1 MTLLILG
8 QTSQPNQ
15 VKKMRLSKIKLAG
28 FKSFVDATTIN
39 FPSNL
44 TGIVG
49 PNGCGKSNTIDA
61 VRWVMGESSAKHLR
75 GASMDDVIFNGS
87 SARKPI
93 DMAAVELIFD
103 NSEGKLGGQYANYAE
118 ISVKRQVSRDGA
130 SKYSLNGTRCRK
142 RDVADLFL
150 GTGLGPRSYAIIEQG
165 MISRLIEAKPEE
177 LRHFLEEAAGISKY
191 KERRRETETRIRH
204 TRENLE
210 RLSDLREEIGI
221 QLAKLQRQSRS
232 AERYKEFKQEERQL
246 KAEHL
251 TLHWREL
258 KAELDIRDK
267 EIQATETSLQQVIA
281 QQRAAESEIESQRQ
295 QSTQSNE
302 ILNNVQAEYYRLGAD
317 ISAKEQNIKHSQDL
331 LQRQQTDL
339 EQIQIALAD
348 AGHAILSDKQEVEEC
363 QQNLLSEQPKLEH
376 LKAQEVASTEH
387 YSTAE
392 QAKQKWQQTW
402 DEINQRYSAASQTAQ
417 LERSRMEQ
425 LERHVQQLQQRLQKI
440 DVEKQALRGENLQ
453 EQISDL
459 NILLTKSTTE
469 KEEHEQQLS
478 EAIANIKKTREQIV
492 SKEQQSADVRR
503 SIHQKQGSLSSM
515 EALQEAALG
524 KTDKAAQQWLE
535 KNGISNNARF
545 AEQLSVSEGWELA
558 VETVLGDTLEA
569 ICVDNIEPFSSVFDS
584 LKDSNLSLV
593 ESQRENTRTEAAST
607 NASAAV
613 SSEWLLAKV
622 SSSVDTSQF
631 LFGIRCSDNLD
642 DALKVRSTLLNGE
655 SIITKNGIWLGT
667 NWIRI
672 RRESDSNSG
681 VLARESSIREL
692 QHELIGHE
700 AGAEKISAELTGL
713 RGTLQTNEQQ
723 REEIQVVL
731 NSIHSRLNEIKAQI
745 SARESR
751 HQHITSRDKDL
762 AVELEETQNLI
773 NREESDIATAT
784 RNRNAALENAE
795 KMEADKKV
803 LQGERDE
810 LQQQLQQHRTRQQ
823 QHQDQVHQLA
833 IRVEGLKTRL
843 SGLQHNIQ
851 RMEQAQTAQLQR
863 KQNLEALL
871 SQSLLPTE
879 QLESELKTLLEQRL
893 LSEEALAEARRKVE
907 AITQT
912 LRTLEQQR
920 SEFEQSSQSVRAKLE
935 KCRLDSQEIRVR
947 SKTTLE
953 QLAET
958 AFELEATLEKLAQL
972 EAETE
977 PASSQQWETRL
988 SIVAT
993 KISRLGAINLA
1004 AIDEYKEQLQ
1014 RKEYLDAQDQD
1025 VTAALEILE
1034 QAIAKIDKETRSR
1047 FKETFD
1053 HVNSRIK
1060 DMFPRLFGGGTAFLE
1075 MTGDDLLSTGVTIM
1089 ARPPGKRISNIHLM
1103 SGGEKALTA
1112 VALVFAIFELNPA
1125 PFCMLDEVDAP
1136 LDEAN
1141 VGRFCQ
1147 LVKEMSN
1154 RVQFIFITHNKTTM
1168 EMSEHLSGVTMRESG
1183 VSRLVSV
1190 DVAEAATMAGVG
1202 A

>member
-1 MTLLILG
+1 
-8 QTSQPNQ
+8 
-15 VKKMRLSKIKLAG
+15 MRLSKIKLAG
-28 FKSFVDATTIN
+28 FKSFVDPTTIN
-39 FPSNL
+39 LPSNL

-93 DMAAVELIFD
+93 GMASVELLFD

-118 ISVKRQVSRDGA
+118 ISVKRQVTREGG
-130 SKYSLNGTRCRK
+130 SKYSLNGTRCRR

-177 LRHFLEEAAGISKY
+177 LRNFLEEAAGISKY

-210 RLSDLREEIGI
+210 RLSDLREEIEK
-221 QLAKLQRQSRS
+221 QLARLQRQSRS
-232 AERYKEFKQEERQL
+232 AERYKELKQDEREL

-258 KAELDIRDK
+258 KTELDRRDK
-267 EIQATETSLQQVIA
+267 DIQGTETSLEQVIA
-281 QQRAAESEIESQRQ
+281 EQRSTEADIESSREQGAES
-295 QSTQSNE
+295 NE
-302 ILNNVQAEYYRLGAD
+302 VLNNVQAEYYRLGAD
-317 ISAKEQNIKHSQDL
+317 ISAKEQNIKHQQDL

-339 EQIQIALAD
+339 EQIEIALTD
-348 AGHAILSDKQEVEEC
+348 ATQAIQSDKRDIEEFKNNLADEEPQLVILKTQEEESTASF
-363 QQNLLSEQPKLEH
+363 QQSEQ
-376 LKAQEVASTEH
+376 AMQN
-387 YSTAE
+387 
-392 QAKQKWQQTW
+392 WQLQW
-402 DEINQRYSAASQTAQ
+402 DESNQRYSAESQKAQ
-417 LERSRMEQ
+417 IERSRMEQ
-425 LERHVQQLQQRLQKI
+425 LERHVEQLKQRLQKI
-440 DVEKQALRGENLQ
+440 DVEKQALRGENLE

-459 NILLTKSTTE
+459 NVLLTKSSE
-469 KEEHEQQLS
+469 DKESYEQQLS
-478 EAIANIKKTREQIV
+478 DAITEIKQTREKISTV
-492 SKEQQSADVRR
+492 EQQSADVRR
-503 SIHQKQGSLSSM
+503 NVHQYQGSLSSM

-535 KNGISNNARF
+535 KSGINKNARF
-545 AEQLSVSEGWELA
+545 AEQLDVKDGWELA

-569 ICVDNIEPFSSVFDS
+569 VCVDNIDEFSSALNS
-584 LKDSNLSLV
+584 LENSNVSLI
-593 ESQRENTRTEAAST
+593 EKGQST
-607 NASAAV
+607 ASASVAAGM
-613 SSEWLLAKV
+613 LLEQV
-622 SSSVDTSQF
+622 SSSVELSQF
-631 LFGIRCSDNLD
+631 LHGIRCTKTLD
-642 DALKVRSTLLNGE
+642 EALKIRHSLANGE
-655 SIITKNGIWLGT
+655 SIITKDGIWLGS
-667 NWIRI
+667 NWLRI
-672 RRESDSNSG
+672 SRDNDASTG
-681 VLARESSIREL
+681 VLARENSIRECQQQL
-692 QHELIGHE
+692 TELE
-700 AGAEKISAELTGL
+700 AKAEKINEELIQL
-713 RGTLQTNEQQ
+713 RGNLQSKEQQ
-723 REEIQVVL
+723 REEIQTQL
-731 NSIHSRLNEIKAQI
+731 NSIHSRLNEIRAQI
-745 SARESR
+745 TARESR
-751 HQHITSRDKDL
+751 HEHVTSRGKDL
-762 AVELEETQNLI
+762 DAELEETQKLI
-773 NREESDIATAT
+773 SADEEDIASAT
-784 RNRNAALENAE
+784 KSRNAALENAE
-795 KMEADKKV
+795 QMESDRKA
-803 LQGERDE
+803 LQGQREQ
-810 LQQQLQQHRTRQQ
+810 LQQELQQHRNNLQ
-823 QHQDQVHQLA
+823 QHREQAHQLA

-863 KQNLEALL
+863 KQELEAML
-871 SQSLLPTE
+871 SESTQPTE
-879 QLESELKTLLEQRL
+879 QLEAELKVLLEQRL
-893 LSEEALAEARRKVE
+893 KTEEALSEARRKVE
-907 AITQT
+907 SITHA

-920 SEFEQSSQSVRAKLE
+920 SEFEQKSQSVRAQLE
-935 KCRLDSQEIRVR
+935 KLRLDSQETRVR

-958 AFELEATLEKLAQL
+958 GFELEAVLATLSEL
-972 EAETE
+972 ETE
-977 PASSQQWETRL
+977 ESPATSKQWETRL
-988 SIVAT
+988 AEVAQ
-993 KISRLGAINLA
+993 KISRLGPINLA

-1014 RKEYLDAQDQD
+1014 RKEYLDEQDRD

-1034 QAIAKIDKETRSR
+1034 QAIAKIDKETKTR
-1047 FKETFD
+1047 FKDTFD

-1060 DMFPRLFGGGTAFLE
+1060 EMFPKLFGGGIAYLE
-1075 MTGDDLLSTGVTIM
+1075 MTGDDLLSTGVSIM

-1147 LVKEMSN
+1147 LVKEMSS

>member
-1 MTLLILG
+1 
-8 QTSQPNQ
+8 
-15 VKKMRLSKIKLAG
+15 MRLSKIKISG
-28 FKSFVDATTIN
+28 FKSFVDPTTIS

-49 PNGCGKSNTIDA
+49 PNGCGKSNVIDA

-87 SARKPI
+87 SSRKPI
-93 DMAAVELIFD
+93 DMATVELLFD

-118 ISVKRQVSRDGA
+118 ISVKRQVARDGA

-177 LRHFLEEAAGISKY
+177 LRNFLEEAAGISKY

-210 RLSDLREEIGI
+210 RLSDLREEIEK

-232 AERYKEFKQEERQL
+232 AERYKELKQDEREF

-258 KAELDIRDK
+258 KTELDARDK
-267 EIQATETSLQQVIA
+267 EIQSTETSLESVIA
-281 QQRAAESEIESQRQ
+281 EQRATESKIESHRQ
-295 QSTQSNE
+295 ENEDSNE
-302 ILNNVQAEYYRLGAD
+302 VLNHVQAEYYRLGAE
-317 ISAKEQNIKHSQDL
+317 ISAKEQSIKHQQDL

-339 EQIQIALAD
+339 EQIQTALMD
-348 AGHAILSDKQEVEEC
+348 AGQAIESDKQAIEEF
-363 QQNLLSEQPKLEH
+363 QQNLVDEEPKLET
-376 LKAQEVASTEH
+376 LKAQEKESAEL
-387 YSTAE
+387 YQQAE
-392 QAKQKWQQTW
+392 QAMQAWQHTW
-402 DEINQRYSAASQTAQ
+402 DEINQRYSAESQKAQ
-417 LERSRMEQ
+417 VERSRMEH
-425 LERHVQQLQQRLQKI
+425 LERHVEQQKQRLQKV
-440 DVEKQALRGENLQ
+440 DVEKQALRGENLE

-459 NILLTKSTTE
+459 NTLLVKSSDE
-469 KEEHEQQLS
+469 KEEHEQKLTS
-478 EAIANIKKTREQIV
+478 AITTIKTAREKIV
-492 SKEQQSADVRR
+492 SVEQQSADVRR
-503 SIHQKQGSLSSM
+503 SIHQCQGSLSSM

-535 KNGISNNARF
+535 KGGINKNARF
-545 AEQLSVSEGWELA
+545 AEQLDVTDGWELA

-569 ICVDNIEPFSSVFDS
+569 ICVENIDQFSSAFDS
-584 LKDSNLSLV
+584 LQDSNLSLIETGKTV
-593 ESQRENTRTEAAST
+593 DASS
-607 NASAAV
+607 ASA
-613 SSEWLLAKV
+613 EHLLAKV
-622 SSSVDTSQF
+622 KSSIELTQF
-631 LFGIRCSDNLD
+631 LHGIRCTENLD
-642 DALKVRSTLLNGE
+642 DALKMRQSLSHDE
-655 SIITKNGIWLGT
+655 SIITKDGIWLGA
-667 NWIRI
+667 NWLRI
-672 RRESDSNSG
+672 SRDNDASTG
-681 VLARESSIREL
+681 VLARENSIREC
-692 QHELIGHE
+692 QQELSGHE
-700 AGAEKISAELTGL
+700 VKAETVGVELKEL
-713 RGTLQTNEQQ
+713 RDTLQSNEQQ
-723 REEIQVVL
+723 REEIQVAL
-731 NSIHSRLNEIKAQI
+731 NTIHSRLNEIKAQI

-751 HQHITSRDKDL
+751 HEHITNRGKDLDVELDDIQKLISRD
-762 AVELEETQNLI
+762 EQ
-773 NREESDIATAT
+773 DITVAT
-784 RNRNAALENAE
+784 RSRNEALENAE
-795 KMEADKKV
+795 KMEADRKD
-803 LQGERDE
+803 LQGQRDE
-810 LQQQLQQHRTRQQ
+810 LQQQLQQYRNNLQ
-823 QHQDQVHQLA
+823 QHREQAHQRA
-833 IRVEGLKTRL
+833 INVESLKTRL

-863 KQNLEALL
+863 KQELESLL
-871 SQSLLPTE
+871 SQSAQPTE
-879 QLESELKTLLEQRL
+879 QLETELKALLEKRL
-893 LSEEALAEARRKVE
+893 ISEEALAEARRKVE
-907 AITQT
+907 SITQA
-912 LRTLEQQR
+912 LRMLEQQR
-920 SEFEQSSQSVRAKLE
+920 GECEQRSQNVRGQLE
-935 KCRLDSQEIRVR
+935 KLRLDSQEIRVR

-953 QLAET
+953 QLEET
-958 AFELEATLEKLAQL
+958 GFELEATLDTLSQCEAENGQASSKQWEAKLA
-972 EAETE
+972 EV
-977 PASSQQWETRL
+977 AS
-988 SIVAT
+988 
-993 KISRLGAINLA
+993 KISRLGPINLA
-1004 AIDEYKEQLQ
+1004 AIEEYKEQLQ
-1014 RKEYLDAQDQD
+1014 RKEYLDEQDKD
-1025 VTAALEILE
+1025 VRAALDILE
-1034 QAIAKIDKETRSR
+1034 QAMAKIDKETKTR
-1047 FKETFD
+1047 FKDTFD

-1147 LVKEMSN
+1147 LVKEMSS

-1168 EMSEHLSGVTMRESG
+1168 EISEHLSGVTMRESG

>member
-1 MTLLILG
+1 
-8 QTSQPNQ
+8 
-15 VKKMRLSKIKLAG
+15 MRLSKIKLAG
-28 FKSFVDATTIN
+28 FKSFVDPTTIN

-93 DMAAVELIFD
+93 DMASVELLFD

-118 ISVKRQVSRDGA
+118 ISVKRQVSRDGQ

-177 LRHFLEEAAGISKY
+177 LRNFLEEAAGISKY

-210 RLSDLREEIGI
+210 RLSDLREEIDK
-221 QLAKLQRQSRS
+221 QLSRLQRQSRS
-232 AERYKEFKQEERQL
+232 AEQYKELKQHEREL

-258 KAELDIRDK
+258 KAELDTRDQ
-267 EIQATETSLQQVIA
+267 EIQRIETSLQQVIA
-281 QQRAAESEIESQRQ
+281 EQRSTETEIESDRQ
-295 QSTQSNE
+295 QGIESNE

-317 ISAKEQNIKHSQDL
+317 ISAKEQNIKHQQDL
-331 LQRQQTDL
+331 QQRQQTDL
-339 EQIQIALAD
+339 EQIDIALAD
-348 AGHAILSDKQEVEEC
+348 ASQAIESDKQSVEEF
-363 QQNLLSEQPKLEH
+363 QQNLLEEEPKLDC
-376 LKAQEVASTEH
+376 LKAQEQECSEQFQQ
-387 YSTAE
+387 AE
-392 QAKQKWQQTW
+392 QAMQNWQQVW
-402 DEINQRYSAASQTAQ
+402 DEINQRYSAESQKAQ
-417 LERSRMEQ
+417 VERSRMEQ
-425 LERHVQQLQQRLQKI
+425 LERNVEQQKQRLQKI
-440 DVEKQALRGENLQ
+440 DVEKQALRGENLE

-459 NILLTKSTTE
+459 NVLLTKSTAE
-469 KEEHEQQLS
+469 KEENEQQLTQ
-478 EAIANIKKTREQIV
+478 AIASIRSTREHIV
-492 SKEQQSADVRR
+492 TVEQQFTDVRR
-503 SIHQKQGSLSSM
+503 SIHQCQGSLSSM

-535 KNGISNNARF
+535 KSGINNNARF
-545 AEQLSVSEGWELA
+545 AEQLDVQSGWELA

-569 ICVDNIEPFSSVFDS
+569 ICVDDIEQYSSALSS
-584 LKDSNLSLV
+584 LQDSNISLIETAKSDASV
-593 ESQRENTRTEAAST
+593 DAAAQMLI
-607 NASAAV
+607 N
-613 SSEWLLAKV
+613 KV
-622 SSSVDTSQF
+622 SSAMG
-631 LFGIRCSDNLD
+631 LGHLLHGIRCTENLD
-642 DALKVRSTLLNGE
+642 EALKERHALSHDE
-655 SIITKNGIWLGT
+655 SIITKDGIWLGSNWLRVSRETDT
-667 NWIRI
+667 NK
-672 RRESDSNSG
+672 G

-692 QHELIGHE
+692 QQALTEHE
-700 AGAEKISAELTGL
+700 AKAEKVTAELSDL
-713 RGTLQTNEQQ
+713 RDILQTSEQQ
-723 REEIQVVL
+723 REEIQVSL
-731 NSIHSRLNEIKAQI
+731 NTIHSRLNEIKAQI

-751 HQHITSRDKDL
+751 HEHITSRGKDL
-762 AVELEETQNLI
+762 DAELEETQNLI
-773 NREESDIATAT
+773 SGYEADVDVATK
-784 RNRNAALENAE
+784 NRNAALENAE
-795 KMEADKKV
+795 KMEADRKE
-803 LQGERDE
+803 LQGQRDS
-810 LQQQLQQHRTRQQ
+810 LQQQLQQHRTNLQ
-823 QHQDQVHQLA
+823 QHREQAHQLA
-833 IRVEGLKTRL
+833 IRVEGLTTRL

-851 RMEQAQTAQLQR
+851 RMEHAQTAQLQR
-863 KQNLEALL
+863 KQELEALL
-871 SQSLLPTE
+871 SQSSQPTE
-879 QLESELKTLLEQRL
+879 QLESELKSLLEQRL
-893 LSEEALAEARRKVE
+893 LSEESLSEARRKVE
-907 AITQT
+907 SITQT

-920 SEFEQSSQSVRAKLE
+920 GEFEQRSQNIRAQLE
-935 KCRLDSQEIRVR
+935 KLRLDSQETRVR
-947 SKTTLE
+947 SKTILE

-958 AFELEATLEKLAQL
+958 GFELEAVLETLSNQ
-972 EAETE
+972 ETDNE
-977 PASSQQWETRL
+977 QASSKQWNGKLSVVAEKITRL
-988 SIVAT
+988 
-993 KISRLGAINLA
+993 GPINLA

-1014 RKEYLDAQDQD
+1014 RKEYLDGQDKD
-1025 VTAALEILE
+1025 VTAALDILE
-1034 QAIAKIDKETRSR
+1034 QAIAKIDKETRTR
-1047 FKETFD
+1047 FKDTFD
-1053 HVNSRIK
+1053 HVNTRIK
-1060 DMFPRLFGGGTAFLE
+1060 DMFPRLFGGGTAYLE

-1147 LVKEMSN
+1147 LVKEMSS

-1168 EMSEHLSGVTMRESG
+1168 EISEHLSGVTMRESG

>member
-1 MTLLILG
+1 
-8 QTSQPNQ
+8 
-15 VKKMRLSKIKLAG
+15 MRLSKIKLAG
-28 FKSFVDATTIN
+28 FKSFVDPTTIN

-93 DMAAVELIFD
+93 DMASVELLFD

-118 ISVKRQVSRDGA
+118 ISVKRQVSRDGQ

-177 LRHFLEEAAGISKY
+177 LRNFLEEAAGISKY

-210 RLSDLREEIGI
+210 RLSDLREEIDK
-221 QLAKLQRQSRS
+221 QLSRLQRQSRS
-232 AERYKEFKQEERQL
+232 AEQYKELKQHEREL

-258 KAELDIRDK
+258 KAELDTRDQ
-267 EIQATETSLQQVIA
+267 EIQRIETSLQQVIA
-281 QQRAAESEIESQRQ
+281 EQRSTETEIESDRQ
-295 QSTQSNE
+295 QGIESNE

-317 ISAKEQNIKHSQDL
+317 ISAKEQNIKHQQDL
-331 LQRQQTDL
+331 QQRQQTDL
-339 EQIQIALAD
+339 EQIDIALAD
-348 AGHAILSDKQEVEEC
+348 ASQAIESDKQSIEEF
-363 QQNLLSEQPKLEH
+363 QQNLLEEEPKLDC
-376 LKAQEVASTEH
+376 LKAQEQESSEQFQQ
-387 YSTAE
+387 AE
-392 QAKQKWQQTW
+392 QAMQNWQQVW
-402 DEINQRYSAASQTAQ
+402 DEINQRYSAESQKAQ
-417 LERSRMEQ
+417 VERSRMEQ
-425 LERHVQQLQQRLQKI
+425 LERNVEQQKQRLQKI
-440 DVEKQALRGENLQ
+440 DVEKQALRGENLE

-459 NILLTKSTTE
+459 NVLLTKSTAE
-469 KEEHEQQLS
+469 KEENEQQLTQ
-478 EAIANIKKTREQIV
+478 AIASIRSTREQIV
-492 SKEQQSADVRR
+492 TVEQQFTDVRR
-503 SIHQKQGSLSSM
+503 SIHQCQGSLSSM

-535 KNGISNNARF
+535 KSGINNNARF
-545 AEQLSVSEGWELA
+545 AEQLDVQSGWELA

-569 ICVDNIEPFSSVFDS
+569 ICVDDIEQYSSALSS
-584 LKDSNLSLV
+584 LQDSNISLIETAKSDASV
-593 ESQRENTRTEAAST
+593 DAAAQMLI
-607 NASAAV
+607 N
-613 SSEWLLAKV
+613 KV
-622 SSSVDTSQF
+622 SSAMG
-631 LFGIRCSDNLD
+631 LGHLLHGIRCTENLD
-642 DALKVRSTLLNGE
+642 EALKERHALSHDE
-655 SIITKNGIWLGT
+655 SIITKDGIWLGSNWLRVSRETDT
-667 NWIRI
+667 NK
-672 RRESDSNSG
+672 G

-692 QHELIGHE
+692 QQALTEHE
-700 AGAEKISAELTGL
+700 AKAEKVTAELSDL
-713 RGTLQTNEQQ
+713 RDILQTSEQQ
-723 REEIQVVL
+723 REEIQVSL
-731 NSIHSRLNEIKAQI
+731 NTIHSRLNEIKAQI

-751 HQHITSRDKDL
+751 HEHITSRGKDL
-762 AVELEETQNLI
+762 DAELEETQNLI
-773 NREESDIATAT
+773 SSYESDVDVATK
-784 RNRNAALENAE
+784 NRNAALENAE
-795 KMEADKKV
+795 KMEADRKE
-803 LQGERDE
+803 LQGQRDS
-810 LQQQLQQHRTRQQ
+810 LQQQLQQHQTNLQ
-823 QHQDQVHQLA
+823 QHREQAHQLA
-833 IRVEGLKTRL
+833 IRVEGLTTRL

-851 RMEQAQTAQLQR
+851 RMEHAQTAQLQR
-863 KQNLEALL
+863 KQELEALL
-871 SQSLLPTE
+871 SQSSQPTE
-879 QLESELKTLLEQRL
+879 QLESELKSLLEQRL
-893 LSEEALAEARRKVE
+893 LSEESLSEARRKVE
-907 AITQT
+907 SITQT

-920 SEFEQSSQSVRAKLE
+920 GEFEQRSQNIRAQLE
-935 KCRLDSQEIRVR
+935 KLRLDSQETRVR
-947 SKTTLE
+947 SKTILE

-958 AFELEATLEKLAQL
+958 GFELEAVLETLSNQ
-972 EAETE
+972 ETDNE
-977 PASSQQWETRL
+977 QASSKQWNGKLSVVAEKITRL
-988 SIVAT
+988 
-993 KISRLGAINLA
+993 GPINLA

-1014 RKEYLDAQDQD
+1014 RKEYLDGQDKD
-1025 VTAALEILE
+1025 VTAALDILE
-1034 QAIAKIDKETRSR
+1034 QAIAKIDKETRTR
-1047 FKETFD
+1047 FKDTFD
-1053 HVNSRIK
+1053 HVNTRIK
-1060 DMFPRLFGGGTAFLE
+1060 DMFPRLFGGGTAYLE

-1147 LVKEMSN
+1147 LVKEMSS

-1168 EMSEHLSGVTMRESG
+1168 EISEHLSGVTMRESG

>member
-1 MTLLILG
+1 
-8 QTSQPNQ
+8 
-15 VKKMRLSKIKLAG
+15 MRLSKIKLAG
-28 FKSFVDATTIN
+28 FKSFVDPTAIN

-87 SARKPI
+87 SARKPV
-93 DMAAVELIFD
+93 DMASVELTFD

-118 ISVKRQVSRDGA
+118 ISVKRQVTRDGG
-130 SKYSLNGTRCRK
+130 SKYSLNGTRCRR

-177 LRHFLEEAAGISKY
+177 LRNFLEEAAGISKY

-210 RLSDLREEIGI
+210 RLSDLREEIEK
-221 QLAKLQRQSRS
+221 QLARLQRQSRS
-232 AERYKEFKQEERQL
+232 AERYKELKQDEREL

-258 KAELDIRDK
+258 NSELNQRDK
-267 EIQATETSLQQVIA
+267 QIQSTETSLEQVIA
-281 QQRAAESEIESQRQ
+281 EQRATESEIESNRQ
-295 QSTQSNE
+295 QGEESNE
-302 ILNNVQAEYYRLGAD
+302 VLNNVQAEYYRLGAE
-317 ISAKEQNIKHSQDL
+317 ISAKEQNIKHQQDL

-339 EQIQIALAD
+339 EQVETALAD
-348 AGHAILSDKQEVEEC
+348 ASNAIQSDNKDIEEF
-363 QQNLLSEQPKLEH
+363 QQNLADEEPRLEVLKTQEEDSTSAFQLSEQ
-376 LKAQEVASTEH
+376 AMQT
-387 YSTAE
+387 
-392 QAKQKWQQTW
+392 WQQQW
-402 DEINQRYSAASQTAQ
+402 DEINQRYSAESQKAQ
-417 LERSRMEQ
+417 IERSRMEQ
-425 LERHVQQLQQRLQKI
+425 LERNAEQLKQRQQKI
-440 DVEKQALRGENLQ
+440 DVEKQALRGENLE

-459 NILLTKSTTE
+459 NVLLKKSSEE
-469 KEEHEQQLS
+469 KDSNEQQLS
-478 EAIANIKKTREQIV
+478 DAISQIRETREKISTV
-492 SKEQQSADVRR
+492 EQQSAEVRR
-503 SIHQKQGSLSSM
+503 NIHQYQGSLSSM

-535 KNGISNNARF
+535 KSGINKNARF
-545 AEQLSVSEGWELA
+545 AEQLEVKEGWELA

-569 ICVDNIEPFSSVFDS
+569 VCVDDIEQFSSALNS
-584 LKDSNLSLV
+584 LQDSNISLIETGKSAGSA
-593 ESQRENTRTEAAST
+593 ES
-607 NASAAV
+607 NAGMLMQQV
-613 SSEWLLAKV
+613 SSAVEL
-622 SSSVDTSQF
+622 SSF
-631 LFGIRCSDNLD
+631 INGIRCTETLD
-642 DALKVRSTLLNGE
+642 EALKLRHSLSRGE
-655 SIITKNGIWLGT
+655 SIITKDGIWLGS
-667 NWIRI
+667 NWLRI
-672 RRESDSNSG
+672 SHDKDASTG
-681 VLARESSIREL
+681 VLARENSIREL
-692 QHELIGHE
+692 QQKLAEME
-700 AGAEKISAELTGL
+700 AKAEKINEELNSL
-713 RGTLQTNEQQ
+713 RTNLQDREQQ
-723 REEIQVVL
+723 REEFQTVL

-745 SARESR
+745 TARESR
-751 HQHITSRDKDL
+751 HEHITSRGKDL
-762 AVELEETQNLI
+762 DAELEDIQNQI
-773 NREESDIATAT
+773 NSAEADIESATK
-784 RNRNAALENAE
+784 NRNEALENAE
-795 KMEADKKV
+795 KMEADRRS
-803 LQGERDE
+803 LQEQRE
-810 LQQQLQQHRTRQQ
+810 KLQQELQQHRVSLQ
-823 QHQDQVHQLA
+823 QHRDQAHQLA

-863 KQNLEALL
+863 KQELEALL
-871 SQSLLPTE
+871 SQSSEPTE
-879 QLESELKTLLEQRL
+879 KLQAELKVLLDQRL
-893 LSEEALAEARRKVE
+893 AAEEALTEARRKVE
-907 AITQT
+907 GINHT

-920 SEFEQSSQSVRAKLE
+920 TEFEQKSQSVRSKLE
-935 KCRLDSQEIRVR
+935 KLRLDSQETRVR

-953 QLAET
+953 QLEAT
-958 AFELEATLEKLAQL
+958 GFELETVLKTLKEFDTEENPATSKDWENKLAEIAQ
-972 EAETE
+972 
-977 PASSQQWETRL
+977 
-988 SIVAT
+988 
-993 KISRLGAINLA
+993 KISRLGPINLA

-1014 RKEYLDAQDQD
+1014 RKEYLDEQNRD

-1034 QAIAKIDKETRSR
+1034 QAIAKIDKETRTR
-1047 FKETFD
+1047 FKETYD

-1060 DMFPRLFGGGTAFLE
+1060 DMFPRLFGGGTAYLE
-1075 MTGDDLLSTGVTIM
+1075 MTGDDLLSTGVAIM

-1147 LVKEMSN
+1147 LVKEMSS

-1168 EMSEHLSGVTMRESG
+1168 EISEHLSGVTMRESG

>member
-1 MTLLILG
+1 
-8 QTSQPNQ
+8 
-15 VKKMRLSKIKLAG
+15 MRLSKIKLSG
-28 FKSFVDATTIN
+28 FKSFVDPTTIN

-87 SARKPI
+87 SSRKPI
-93 DMAAVELIFD
+93 DMASVELIFD

-118 ISVKRQVSRDGA
+118 ISVKRQVARDGA

-177 LRHFLEEAAGISKY
+177 LRNFLEEAAGISKY

-210 RLSDLREEIGI
+210 RLSDLREEIEK

-232 AERYKEFKQEERQL
+232 AERYKELKQEEREL

-258 KAELDIRDK
+258 KTELDTHDK
-267 EIQATETSLQQVIA
+267 EIQSTETSLESVIA
-281 QQRAAESEIESQRQ
+281 EQRATESKIESHRQ
-295 QSTQSNE
+295 ENENSNE
-302 ILNNVQAEYYRLGAD
+302 ILNNVQAEYYRLGAE
-317 ISAKEQNIKHSQDL
+317 ISAKEQSIKHQQDL

-339 EQIQIALAD
+339 EQIQTALMD
-348 AGHAILSDKQEVEEC
+348 AGQAIQSDKQAIEEF
-363 QQNLLSEQPKLEH
+363 QQNLIDEEPKLET
-376 LKAQEVASTEH
+376 LKAQEKESTELFQQ
-387 YSTAE
+387 AE
-392 QAKQKWQQTW
+392 QAMQTWQQTW
-402 DEINQRYSAASQTAQ
+402 DEINQRYSAESQKAQ
-417 LERSRMEQ
+417 VERSRMEQ
-425 LERHVQQLQQRLQKI
+425 LERHVEQQKQRLQKV
-440 DVEKQALRGENLQ
+440 DVEKQALRGENLE

-459 NILLTKSTTE
+459 NTLLVKSSDE
-469 KEEHEQQLS
+469 KEEHEQKLTS
-478 EAIANIKKTREQIV
+478 AITTIKTAREKIV
-492 SKEQQSADVRR
+492 SVEQQSADVRR
-503 SIHQKQGSLSSM
+503 SIHQCQGSLSSM

-535 KNGISNNARF
+535 KGGINKNARF
-545 AEQLSVSEGWELA
+545 AEQLDVTDGWELA

-569 ICVDNIEPFSSVFDS
+569 ICVENIDQFSSAFDS
-584 LKDSNLSLV
+584 LQDSNLSLI
-593 ESQRENTRTEAAST
+593 EIGKTADTST
-607 NASAAV
+607 ASAV
-613 SSEWLLAKV
+613 HLIAKV
-622 SSSVDTSQF
+622 KSSIDLTQF
-631 LFGIRCSDNLD
+631 LHGIRCTENLD
-642 DALKVRSTLLNGE
+642 DALQMRQSLSHDE
-655 SIITKNGIWLGT
+655 SIVTKDGIWLGA
-667 NWIRI
+667 NWLRI
-672 RRESDSNSG
+672 SRDNDASTG
-681 VLARESSIREL
+681 VLARENSIRER
-692 QHELIGHE
+692 QQELSGYE
-700 AGAEKISAELTGL
+700 EKAETVSVELKEL
-713 RGTLQTNEQQ
+713 RDTLQSNEQQ
-723 REEIQVVL
+723 REEIQVAL
-731 NSIHSRLNEIKAQI
+731 NTIHSRLNEIKAQI

-751 HQHITSRDKDL
+751 HEHITNRGKDLDVELDEIQKLISRD
-762 AVELEETQNLI
+762 EEEITV
-773 NREESDIATAT
+773 AT
-784 RNRNAALENAE
+784 RSRNEALENAE
-795 KMEADKKV
+795 KMEADRKD
-803 LQGERDE
+803 LQGQRDD
-810 LQQQLQQHRTRQQ
+810 LQQQLQQHRSNLQ
-823 QHQDQVHQLA
+823 QHREQAHQLA
-833 IRVEGLKTRL
+833 INVESLKTRL

-863 KQNLEALL
+863 KQELESLL
-871 SQSLLPTE
+871 SQSAQPTE
-879 QLESELKTLLEQRL
+879 QLETELKALLEKRL
-893 LSEEALAEARRKVE
+893 ISEEALAEARRKVE
-907 AITQT
+907 SITQA
-912 LRTLEQQR
+912 LRMLEQQR
-920 SEFEQSSQSVRAKLE
+920 GEFEQRSQNVRGQLE
-935 KCRLDSQEIRVR
+935 KLRLDSQEIRVR

-953 QLAET
+953 QLEET
-958 AFELEATLEKLAQL
+958 GFELEATLETLSKCEEENGQASSKQWEAKLA
-972 EAETE
+972 EV
-977 PASSQQWETRL
+977 AS
-988 SIVAT
+988 
-993 KISRLGAINLA
+993 KISRLGPINLA
-1004 AIDEYKEQLQ
+1004 AIEEYKEQLQ
-1014 RKEYLDAQDQD
+1014 RKEYLDEQDKD
-1025 VTAALEILE
+1025 VRAALEILE
-1034 QAIAKIDKETRSR
+1034 QAIAKIDKETKTR
-1047 FKETFD
+1047 FKDTFD

-1147 LVKEMSN
+1147 LVKEMSS

-1168 EMSEHLSGVTMRESG
+1168 EISEHLSGVTMRESG